1 MKCTEGWKKQ
11 CSVPQNNADC
21 PQARDELVLI
31 TDASWMLVVLGL
43 CRDVHLCVCVRVF
56 AAGGLKEMGCS
67 DTTHA
72 HAEDSARQTV
82 CSVVANTRT
91 TFK

>member
-1 MKCTEGWKKQ
+1 M
-11 CSVPQNNADC
+11 
-21 PQARDELVLI
+21 LI